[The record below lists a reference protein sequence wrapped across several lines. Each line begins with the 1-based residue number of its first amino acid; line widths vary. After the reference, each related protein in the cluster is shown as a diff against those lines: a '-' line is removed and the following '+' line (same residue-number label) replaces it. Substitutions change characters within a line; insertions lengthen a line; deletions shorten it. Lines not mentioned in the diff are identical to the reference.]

1 MKITLMNVRL
11 SFSQL
16 FTPKASGQGQPKFK
30 GNFILSED
38 SAVKID
44 GKVHKGLAAIKKAVL
59 AACESVMKE
68 KFGKVPAKHVNW
80 VLRDGADV
88 IDAST
93 DEPYDGY
100 GEGVL
105 YIAASSQQDRP
116 PQVVDSN
123 PKVHLNAID
132 NKIKDGDYVYAVVD
146 VYAFDATNNQGG
158 KGATAGLQIVQFFKK
173 GEAFGAGEL
182 NAEEEL
188 EDLGSSE
195 EEEEGESLM

>member
-1 MKITLMNVRL
+1 MKVTVMNARL

-16 FTPKASGQGQPKFK
+16 FSPKASGNGAPKYK
-30 GNFILSED
+30 TNLILSED

-44 GKVHKGLAAIKKAVL
+44 GKVYKGLDAIKKAVL
-59 AACESVMKE
+59 AACNAVMKE

-88 IDAST
+88 IDSTT

-105 YIAASSQQDRP
+105 YLAASSAQDRP
-116 PQVVDSN
+116 PQVVDTN
-123 PKVHLNAID
+123 PKIALAAID
-132 NKIKDGDYVYAVVD
+132 NKIKDGDFVYAVID
-146 VYAFDATNNQGG
+146 IYAFDATKNQGG
-158 KGATAGLQIVQFFKK
+158 KGTTAGLQIVQFFKK
-173 GEAFGAGEL
+173 GEAFGASEL
-182 NAEEEL
+182 DAEEEL
-188 EDLGSSE
+188 EDLGGE